1 MRRVYAVA
9 AVLVVLFLAISCGK
23 KQETQQQ
30 QQQPAKA
37 TTEVQQL
44 NKCVVCGMEIP
55 AEADTITTEY
65 NGVVYHFCS
74 PQDKE
79 KFLANPEM
87 YVKAK
92 GDTTQ
97 KTEM

>member
-1 MRRVYAVA
+1 MRRFFVAA
-9 AVLVVLFLAISCGK
+9 AVLVALVLAISCAK
-23 KQETQQQ
+23 KQEAQQE

-55 AEADTITTEY
+55 AEADTITAEY